1 MRGLAESF
9 QLTLLA
15 WFDLHRRDLP
25 WRRPPGDLTSP
36 LDPYAVLV
44 SEAMLQ
50 QTQVATV
57 IDYFRRWMTRFPTVE
72 SLAEADEQEVLR
84 LWQGLGYYN
93 RARNLHRAAKRVV
106 RELGG
111 RFPTTVQSLRE
122 LPGVGPYTAGAIA
135 SIAFDRS
142 VPLVDGN
149 VQRVLVRL
157 DALEGVDPKSPA
169 GSKVLWQRASELVPG
184 HRPGD
189 FNSALMELGATVCS
203 PRKPR
208 CLTCPVSSFCD
219 ARHKGV
225 AELLPPPKPAKAT
238 PKVRRVVLCLRRP
251 DGRWLI
257 ERRPTTGRWAGLWQF
272 PSREPG
278 TMEIPAHLQPAK
290 RLPSIRHA
298 LTHRRYTFE
307 PRVVNVAEGETWPDL
322 DRPTAWVR
330 LDELHDYA
338 LPKPHLTLAEQLG
351 GLKFP
356 ASGLSAGRGA

>member
-1 MRGLAESF
+1 
-9 QLTLLA
+9 
-15 WFDLHRRDLP
+15 
-25 WRRPPGDLTSP
+25 
-36 LDPYAVLV
+36 
-44 SEAMLQ
+44 MLQ

-57 IDYFRRWMTRFPTVE
+57 IDYFRRWMTRFPTLD
-72 SLAEADEQEVLR
+72 SLAQADEQEVLR
-84 LWQGLGYYN
+84 CWQGLGYYN
-93 RARNLHRAAKRVV
+93 RARNLHRAARHIV

-111 RFPTTVQSLRE
+111 RFPTTAESLRE

-135 SIAFDRS
+135 SIAFDRPE
-142 VPLVDGN
+142 PLVDGN

-157 DALEGVDPKSPA
+157 GAMEIDPRSPSGNRA
-169 GSKVLWQRASELVPG
+169 VWKVASDLVPRS
-184 HRPGD
+184 RPGD

-208 CLTCPVSSFCD
+208 CLTCPVSGFCE

-278 TMEIPAHLQPAK
+278 SLQIPAHLLPTK
-290 RLPSIRHA
+290 RLPAIRHA

-307 PRVVNVAEGETWPDL
+307 PRVVNVTEGEKWPQL
-322 DRPTAWVR
+322 ERPTAWVG
-330 LDELHDYA
+330 LDELSNYA
-338 LPKPHLTLAEQLG
+338 LPKPHLKLAERLVGFELSG
-351 GLKFP
+351 G
-356 ASGLSAGRGA
+356 